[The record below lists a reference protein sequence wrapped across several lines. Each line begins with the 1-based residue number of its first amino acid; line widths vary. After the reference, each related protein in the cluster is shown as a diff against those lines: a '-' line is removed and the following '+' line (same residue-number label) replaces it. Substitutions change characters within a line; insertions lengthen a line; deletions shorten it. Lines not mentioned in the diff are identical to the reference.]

1 MLRKVDVL
9 EFQIVQTISNKR
21 NFDWFAPDDTRKEWN
36 TVRWYPGIRMGS
48 VSLRPSVAR
57 YHLCGRGYY
66 RRRARKSTW
75 RRTKGTLN
83 ALVTSTPRRPRCS
96 PFPFFFPERIL
107 YPKHWKE
114 KKCWREEGRKFT
126 GERDRFRREIFKL
139 IRNINFSLEECAFNN
154 SRSEPFFV
162 HIFKT
167 NLGIYN
173 SIIQN
178 YIVSYM

>member
-1 MLRKVDVL
+1 M
-9 EFQIVQTISNKR
+9 ISRNK
-21 NFDWFAPDDTRKEWN
+21 N
-36 TVRWYPGIRMGS
+36 GIG
-48 VSLRPSVAR
+48 VVAAR

-162 HIFKT
+162 HIFKK

-173 SIIQN
+173 SKLYCFLIE
-178 YIVSYM
+178 VSRKGISSLFYLLTAYNSWS